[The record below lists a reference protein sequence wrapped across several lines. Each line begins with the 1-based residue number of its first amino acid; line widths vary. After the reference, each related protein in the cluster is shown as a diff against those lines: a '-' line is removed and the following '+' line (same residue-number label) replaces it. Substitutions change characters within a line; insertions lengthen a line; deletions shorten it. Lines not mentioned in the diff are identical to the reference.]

1 MGVNC
6 MNTVAVGGNL
16 TTLAPDGSEIRS
28 LLKLSGG
35 SLVHCTLPAGQ
46 TTLAVR
52 HRTVEELWY
61 ILSGTGELWRK
72 NETRETVAKLW
83 PGIAVD
89 LPLGVS
95 FQFRTTSSEA
105 LQFLICTM
113 PPWPGEDEAIPVEGK
128 WGR

>member
-1 MGVNC
+1 

-16 TTLAPDGSEIRS
+16 PTLAPDGSEIRS

-72 NETRETVAKLW
+72 NETRETIAKLR

>member
-1 MGVNC
+1 
-6 MNTVAVGGNL
+6 MNTVVVTDDL
-16 TTLAPDGSEIRS
+16 TTFAPDGSEIRT
-28 LLKLSGG
+28 LLDLSGG
-35 SLVHCTLPAGQ
+35 SMVHCTLPAGQ

-72 NETRETVAKLW
+72 DETRETVAELR

-128 WGR
+128 WDI